1 MLDNQQT
8 KAALAQNATP
18 IIETKSSEEQIYG
31 IYNRYLKTGNITLF
45 EIIILLIAFGSL
57 GLSWISHIRLVKTPI
72 SNAITYLT
80 NNHLHEVREIENIL
94 SEMLAVAQCHRI
106 AVGLFHNGKSVG
118 KHHFNKM
125 SVFYEVVAPGITPLK
140 DELQNVALSKI
151 YDDIESS
158 SGQSFIKVSAEDK
171 SLKSRCVMHLDSVGV
186 KELLSRLLVASNKGI
201 YGIIQLHW
209 VENTT
214 ENILENPA
222 MVAQLNKLFNRLVTS
237 IEENQ

>member
-1 MLDNQQT
+1 MLDHQQT
-8 KAALAQNATP
+8 KVTP

-31 IYNRYLKTGNITLF
+31 IYNRYLKTGNISLF

-57 GLSWISHIRLVKTPI
+57 ALTWINHIRLIKTPI

-80 NNHLHEVREIENIL
+80 NNHLHEVREIENTL

-140 DELQNVALSKI
+140 DELQNISLSKI

-171 SLKSRCVMHLDSVGV
+171 SLKSRCVMHLDSIGV
-186 KELLSRLLVASNKGI
+186 KELLSRLLVAPNKGI

>member
-1 MLDNQQT
+1 MLDNQQS
-8 KAALAQNATP
+8 KVTP
-18 IIETKSSEEQIYG
+18 SVETKSSEEHIYG
-31 IYNRYLKTGNITLF
+31 IYNRYLKTGNVTLI
-45 EIIILLIAFGSL
+45 EIIILLVAFGSL
-57 GLSWISHIRLVKTPI
+57 ALSWFNHLKLLKTPL

-140 DELQNVALSKI
+140 DELQNISLSKI

-158 SGQSFIKVSAEDK
+158 SEQSFIKVSAEDK
-171 SLKSRCVMHLDSVGV
+171 SLKTRCVMHLDSIGV

-222 MVAQLNKLFNRLVTS
+222 IVAQLNKLFNRLVS
-237 IEENQ
+237 LIEENQ

>member
-8 KAALAQNATP
+8 KVTP
-18 IIETKSSEEQIYG
+18 SVETKSSEEHIYG
-31 IYNRYLKTGNITLF
+31 IYNRYLKTGNITLI
-45 EIIILLIAFGSL
+45 EIIILLVAFGSL
-57 GLSWISHIRLVKTPI
+57 ALSWFNHLKLLKTPL

-80 NNHLHEVREIENIL
+80 NNHLHDVREIENIL

-140 DELQNVALSKI
+140 DELQNISLSKI

-171 SLKSRCVMHLDSVGV
+171 SLKTRCVMHLDSIGV

-222 MVAQLNKLFNRLVTS
+222 IVAQLNKLFNRLVS
-237 IEENQ
+237 LIEENQ

>member
-1 MLDNQQT
+1 MLDNQQS
-8 KAALAQNATP
+8 KVTP
-18 IIETKSSEEQIYG
+18 SVETKSSEEHIYG
-31 IYNRYLKTGNITLF
+31 IYNRYLKTGNVTLI
-45 EIIILLIAFGSL
+45 EIIILLVAFGSL
-57 GLSWISHIRLVKTPI
+57 ALSWFNHLKLLKTPL

-80 NNHLHEVREIENIL
+80 NNHLHDVREIENIL
-94 SEMLAVAQCHRI
+94 SEMLAVTQCHRI

-140 DELQNVALSKI
+140 DELQNISLSKI

-171 SLKSRCVMHLDSVGV
+171 SLKSRCVVHLDSIGV

-222 MVAQLNKLFNRLVTS
+222 IVAQLNKLFNRLVS
-237 IEENQ
+237 LIEENQ